1 MNVYKSKQDI
11 FVNEEQDKMSLRFSF
26 KINIFLKEQKNT
38 SIYILNLRYCPVPQH
53 EARCHC
59 LYQCVFMF
67 YKQYKHYPVTLN
79 VCL

>member
-38 SIYILNLRYCPVPQH
+38 SIYKI
-53 EARCHC
+53 
-59 LYQCVFMF
+59 
-67 YKQYKHYPVTLN
+67 
-79 VCL
+79 